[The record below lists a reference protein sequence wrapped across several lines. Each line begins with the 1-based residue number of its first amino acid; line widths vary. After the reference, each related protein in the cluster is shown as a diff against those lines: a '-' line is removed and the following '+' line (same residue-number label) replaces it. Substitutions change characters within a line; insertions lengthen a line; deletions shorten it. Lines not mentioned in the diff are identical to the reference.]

1 MNRYTYENVIYNP
14 KSEEANYCINK
25 VVFYSDSP
33 TACLYHANNKDSRH
47 CGILQS
53 IKVGDSFPFVVV
65 NITEGTTNVTCNIIP
80 LNEDDD
86 EYIPFVSGFEFIR
99 EYEDSLRSYN
109 DDGDTRTP
117 MDAKLGI
124 LGGVWLKHEFSDCN
138 GCEYFSVTEIRREGL
153 VIGRENEVTSWDKV
167 LETYQFLDGTPCGK
181 VKDFNTVM
189 KVREE
194 NNG

>member
-14 KSEEANYCINK
+14 KSEEANNCLNK
-25 VVFYSDSP
+25 VVFFSDSP
-33 TACLYHANNKDSRH
+33 TACLYYANNKDARH

-53 IKVGDSFPFVVV
+53 IKVGDSFPFVIV
-65 NITEGTTNVTCNIIP
+65 NLTDCSTYVTCNIIP
-80 LNEDDD
+80 LKEEDD

-117 MDAKLGI
+117 DARIGI
-124 LGGVWLKHEFSDCN
+124 LGGVWLKHEFSDCS
-138 GCEYFSVTEIRREGL
+138 GCEYYSVTEIRREGL
-153 VIGRENEVTSWDKV
+153 VIGREKEVTSWDKV

-189 KVREE
+189 KVRGEK
-194 NNG
+194 